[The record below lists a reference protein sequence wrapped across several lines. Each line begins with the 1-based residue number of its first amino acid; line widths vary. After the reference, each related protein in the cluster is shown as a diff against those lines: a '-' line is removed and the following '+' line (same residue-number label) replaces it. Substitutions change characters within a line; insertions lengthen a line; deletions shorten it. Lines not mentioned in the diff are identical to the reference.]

1 MKRPIVIIGIG
12 EVAGVLAR
20 AFLRDGLPVVPVT
33 RHMDIIAEAKEISD
47 PLMVV
52 LGVGEKDFS
61 SVLKTIPDGWRDS
74 LVFIQNELLPQDWEV
89 HGIENPTVLSVWF
102 EKKKSMDYKP
112 LLPTPIL
119 GIHAD
124 LIAESLDGIDIPCTI
139 LESREEML
147 VNLVQKNVFI
157 LTTNIA
163 GLALDEGA
171 TTATL
176 WAESRQLAL
185 DVAND
190 AIDLQE
196 ALTGQSLPRELLI
209 EGLVQGLGADPHH
222 KCKGR
227 SAPARLARAIAIA
240 DKEGVKIKSIR
251 DLAKRLN

>member
-1 MKRPIVIIGIG
+1 MWC
-12 EVAGVLAR
+12 A
-20 AFLRDGLPVVPVT
+20 VT
-33 RHMDIIAEAKEISD
+33 VRWA
-47 PLMVV
+47 
-52 LGVGEKDFS
+52 
-61 SVLKTIPDGWRDS
+61 
-74 LVFIQNELLPQDWEV
+74 
-89 HGIENPTVLSVWF
+89 
-102 EKKKSMDYKP
+102 
-112 LLPTPIL
+112 
-119 GIHAD
+119 HAD
-124 LIAESLDGIDIPCTI
+124 LIAESLVGIDIPCTV

-176 WAESRQLAL
+176 WGESRQLAL
-185 DVAND
+185 DLAND

-240 DKEGVKIKSIR
+240 DEEGVKIKSIR

>member
-1 MKRPIVIIGIG
+1 
-12 EVAGVLAR
+12 
-20 AFLRDGLPVVPVT
+20 
-33 RHMDIIAEAKEISD
+33 
-47 PLMVV
+47 
-52 LGVGEKDFS
+52 
-61 SVLKTIPDGWRDS
+61 
-74 LVFIQNELLPQDWEV
+74 
-89 HGIENPTVLSVWF
+89 
-102 EKKKSMDYKP
+102 
-112 LLPTPIL
+112 
-119 GIHAD
+119 
-124 LIAESLDGIDIPCTI
+124 
-139 LESREEML
+139 ML
-147 VNLVQKNVFI
+147 VNLVHKIVFI

-209 EGLVQGLGADPHH
+209 EGLVQELGADPHH

-227 SAPARLARAIAIA
+227 SAAARLARAIAIA